1 MGDRRRGRGM
11 AYTGIRPK
19 GDNIQIRFS
28 WNGQRHEPIWPH
40 KPTAANLKAASS
52 IRAEIAHK
60 AKYNTLTWHDLA
72 QYFPQYRPETIS
84 ASSPTFGELAQI
96 YLDMAEVSINTRTE
110 YRKTLMR
117 YWMPHF
123 AIRPIDSI
131 TATELRRLVAGIDW
145 SSAKTRNNSLI
156 PLRGVFDIAVEDEWI
171 ERNPASN
178 IKNLKHQKP
187 PIEPFTQD
195 EVRAILGD
203 LYGRYKGRESIYAL
217 YFDLAFWTGLRTS
230 ELIALRWDDVDF
242 NQRTIRVDKAQSK
255 GRLNATTKTGKSRE
269 VLLNDNAY
277 TALIKAKALTFL
289 QGEQVIISPA
299 LGTGWNTDK
308 SPRKILTACMKRL
321 GIKHRPTY
329 NTRHTYATVC
339 LMSGMNPSFVAN
351 QLGHS
356 VQVLLSTYAKWI
368 HGDESKKELEKL
380 NGSGMGLAEKA
391 DL

>member
-1 MGDRRRGRGM
+1 M
-11 AYTGIRPK
+11 ATGIRAV
-19 GDNIQIRFS
+19 GNGIQVRFT
-28 WNGQRHEPIWPH
+28 WNGQRHEPIWYQ
-40 KPTAANLKAASS
+40 KPTATNLKKAASL
-52 IRAEIAHK
+52 RAELAHK
-60 AKYNTLTWHDLA
+60 AKHNTLTLHDLA
-72 QYFPQYRPETIS
+72 QYFPQYRPASIS
-84 ASSPTFGELAQI
+84 ASCPTFGELAQI
-96 YLDMAEVSINTRTE
+96 YLDTAQVSVNTRTE
-110 YRKTLMR
+110 YKKTLMK

-131 TATELRRLVAGIDW
+131 AATELRRLVAGIDW
-145 SSAKTRNNSLI
+145 TSAKTRNNSLI

-203 LYGRYKGRESIYAL
+203 LYGRYKGRESIYAI

-242 NQRTIRVDKAQSK
+242 NQRTIRIDKAQSK

-277 TALIKAKALTFL
+277 SALIKAKSLTYL
-289 QGEQVIISPA
+289 QGEQVIISPT
-299 LGTGWNTDK
+299 LGTGWSTDK
-308 SPRKILTACMKRL
+308 SPRKIMTACLKRL

-339 LMSGMNPSFVAN
+339 LMAGMNPSFVAN

-356 VQVLLSTYAKWI
+356 VQVLLSTYSKWV
-368 HGDESKKELEKL
+368 HGDQSRAEIEKINQIGYRLGKEPIVKT
-380 NGSGMGLAEKA
+380 
-391 DL
+391 